1 LPALTAERIET
12 FTLRVTQKSQ
22 HIDHSAAQFTC
33 DYPNYGQFWND
44 KDFRQLRR
52 FEVSQRV
59 KIIYDLESELAPYLK
74 ADIPDKYP
82 VVNQLLQSEKID

>member
-1 LPALTAERIET
+1 M
-12 FTLRVTQKSQ
+12 TQKSQ
-22 HIDHSAAQFTC
+22 HISHSAGRFTC

-82 VVNQLLQSEKID
+82 VVNQLMQSEKID